1 MVVRLLNVTKSFGTL
16 PAVDNLSLDIKQ
28 GEFLTLLGPSGCG
41 KTTTLRLI
49 SGFESPDS
57 GSILIEDTDVSSVPP
72 FRRNVNTVFQSYAL
86 FPHMTIFDNV
96 AYGLVLKKVS
106 KPVIQTRVMELLER
120 VGLVEKAHSLPRQ
133 LSGGQMQRI
142 ALIRA
147 LINEPKVLL
156 LDEPLGALDA
166 KLRKAMQIE
175 LKHVHERLGITFV
188 YVTHDQEEAL
198 VMSDR
203 IAVMNQGAIA
213 QLGSPEEIYA
223 RPTSEFVADF
233 VGTSNFIR
241 GRTGKHND
249 RGPRIVIVDG
259 CGEFQVPLLT
269 NVSAGVPITLGIR
282 SHNIKV
288 IPAEQGATK
297 GVNAVAATIEEII
310 YAGAMIKL
318 VLKLPD
324 GQTILLEDLSDA
336 GRVDYSTFRP
346 GQDLKIELS
355 PSALIPFSGRP
366 A

>member
-1 MVVRLLNVTKSFGTL
+1 LVVRILNVTKSFGKL
-16 PAVDNLSLDIKQ
+16 RAVDNLSLDIEQ

-49 SGFESPDS
+49 SGFETPDS
-57 GSILIEDTDVSSVPP
+57 GSIFLEDADVSSVPP

-96 AYGLVLKKVS
+96 AYGLVLKKLS
-106 KPVIQTRVMELLER
+106 KSVIKTRVMELLER
-120 VGLVEKAHSLPRQ
+120 VGLAEKAHSLPRQ

-203 IAVMNQGAIA
+203 IAVMDKGSIA
-213 QLGSPEEIYA
+213 QLGSPEDIYS
-223 RPTSEFVADF
+223 RPKSEFVADF

-241 GRTGKHND
+241 GRAGKHNGD
-249 RGPRIVIVDG
+249 GPRTVIVEG
-259 CGEFQVPLLT
+259 CGELQVPLLI
-269 NVSAGVPITLGIR
+269 NAGTDAPVTLGIR
-282 SHNIKV
+282 SHNVKIS
-288 IPAEQGATK
+288 PAQDGTATPA
-297 GVNAVAATIEEII
+297 NAVTATIEEVI
-310 YAGAMIKL
+310 YAGAMVKL
-318 VLKLPD
+318 VLKLAD
-324 GQTILLEDLSDA
+324 GQTLLLEDLSDT
-336 GRVDYSTFRP
+336 GRLDRSSLQT
-346 GQDLKIELS
+346 GLKLKVELN
-355 PSALIPFSGRP
+355 PLALIPFTGSSG
-366 A
+366 